1 MKVVSK
7 LILGMGLLTC
17 ASAALAAPPPA
28 PTITVAATDI
38 KQLQFDITPVP
49 TVGSYELWFK
59 ALPGAQ
65 WVKYTSTPAQ
75 RPIIRIGT
83 SVHLLDWRQARY
95 RVKACNPSGCTSS
108 NEVGVNGEQFAAI
121 GYFKPA
127 LSGPD
132 KYFGFNVAVSA
143 DGTTMAVLAAE
154 KIAHVTTS
162 AAIHVYRKT
171 TSTSRWRL
179 EARLYPSPNL
189 AGGGYSTTGDPLA
202 ISSDGKT
209 IAFANWVENQYTGA
223 VYLFRRRPDA
233 WYQTQRITGDNS
245 GGADQFGINV
255 KLDAAGKTLVV
266 GRNQSGGAHREGTL
280 EVYQDLDDGSDQF
293 VFATTLPTPAFDA
306 PHLGWCRA
314 IALSEVGHI
323 VRSCFSGDNL
333 AFFTQVFTAISWA
346 PLQYAETARL
356 PGGTGAEVAI
366 DFMGEH
372 LLVQDYNQG
381 HNFVAMFRR
390 DASGWVKDG
399 TLSPFPSPDGV
410 THSAMSG
417 DGKIVAVG
425 WNDDTLVGRGP
436 LFDPD
441 RGTEQSGTVA
451 IYERRAS
458 GWTLRRFVKA
468 DTDNVLHSFGWEV
481 ALNQNGHVLAVGS
494 PYDAS
499 KAIGIDGDREDDSLP
514 GRGAVWLY

>member
-1 MKVVSK
+1 MKSVV
-7 LILGMGLLTC
+7 LAL
-17 ASAALAAPPPA
+17 ASLVASVAVAAPPPA

-95 RVKACNPSGCTSS
+95 LVKACNPSGCTPS
-108 NEVGVNGEQFAAI
+108 NEVGVNGEQFAAM

-127 LSGPD
+127 TSGPD
-132 KYFGFNVAVSA
+132 RYFGFNFAVSA
-143 DGTTMAVLAAE
+143 DGTTMAVLASE
-154 KIAHVTTS
+154 KVGRVSTS

-179 EARLYPSPNL
+179 EGRLYPSPNL
-189 AGGGYSTTGDPLA
+189 AGGGSSVSGDPLA
-202 ISSDGKT
+202 ISGDGKT
-209 IAFANWVENQYTGA
+209 IAFANWIENQYTGA
-223 VYLFRRRPDA
+223 VYLFRRHPDA

-266 GRNQSGGAHREGTL
+266 GRNQSGGVRREGTV
-280 EVYQDLDDGSDQF
+280 EVYQDLDDDSDQF
-293 VFATTLPTPAFDA
+293 VYATTVPTPTFDD
-306 PHLGWCRA
+306 PQSGWCRA

-323 VRSCFSGDNL
+323 VRSCFSGANL
-333 AFFTQVFTAISWA
+333 AYFTQVFTAISWA

-356 PGGTGAEVAI
+356 PVGTGVEVAI
-366 DFMGEH
+366 DFTGEH

-381 HNFVAMFRR
+381 HNSVAMFRR
-390 DASGWVKDG
+390 NASGWVNDG
-399 TLSPFPSPDGV
+399 ALNPFPASNNGV
-410 THSAMSG
+410 SHSAMSG

-425 WNDDTLVGRGP
+425 WNDDNLVGRGP
-436 LFDPD
+436 LFDPL
-441 RGTEQSGTVA
+441 RGSEQSGTVA

-458 GWTLRRFVKA
+458 GWALRRFVKA
-468 DTDNVLHSFGWEV
+468 DTNNVLHSFGWEV
-481 ALNQNGHVLAVGS
+481 ALNENGHVLAVGS

-499 KAIGIDGDREDDSLP
+499 KAIGIDGDREDASVP